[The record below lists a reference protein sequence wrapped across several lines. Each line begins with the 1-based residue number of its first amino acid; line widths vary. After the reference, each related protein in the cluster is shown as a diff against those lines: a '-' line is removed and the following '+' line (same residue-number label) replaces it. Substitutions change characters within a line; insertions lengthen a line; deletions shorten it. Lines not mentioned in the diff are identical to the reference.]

1 MKPKQESLFQT
12 ILVPAKEGSGQLF
25 DEELVTHDELLTC
38 LGMTFE
44 NDDAHCA
51 RQTGE
56 IAQESKGPLGPQDRG
71 LSHR

>member
-44 NDDAHCA
+44 DDEAHCA
-51 RQTGE
+51 RQTE
-56 IAQESKGPLGPQDRG
+56 KLLKNLKD
-71 LSHR
+71 L